1 MSLESSISYLRGQFI
16 PFSDANLSIA
26 SSSVLYGMSVYTVF
40 TVTNG
45 QAFRLRDHYDRLCTS
60 ATIMGMKPFAD
71 MMSYETFVETMRELV
86 KKNAVTDPVLVRVA
100 YFIDANA
107 AGTKIKGLDTAISA
121 YILPIKQ
128 FYGKDSITACISSY
142 IRVADNMIPP
152 RAKVNGSYANQCL
165 MKNEA
170 LQRGFDEAIALNTAG
185 HISEA
190 TVANIFYVKNGEIF
204 TPDAQSDILIGITRD
219 TVMKLKKV
227 TEKKVTKE
235 DLYTADEVFISGSSA
250 NIVSIDKIGD
260 TKIPQNTVALE
271 LSKVYQDIRLGKNDT
286 HKDWLTQL
294 I

>member
-1 MSLESSISYLRGQFI
+1 MSLESSISYFRGQYI
-16 PFSDANLSIA
+16 PFSEANLSIA

-60 ATIMGMKPFAD
+60 ATIMGMKSFAD
-71 MMSYETFVETMRELV
+71 MMSYETFVETMRELI
-86 KKNAVTDPVLVRVA
+86 KRNAVTEPVLVRVA

-107 AGTKIKGLDTAISA
+107 AGTKIAGLPTAISA
-121 YILPIKQ
+121 YILPMKQ

-142 IRVADNMIPP
+142 LRVADNMIPP

-227 TEKKVTKE
+227 TEKKVTRE

-250 NIVSIDKIGD
+250 HIVSIEKIDDKI
-260 TKIPQNTVALE
+260 IPNKTIARE
-271 LSKVYQDIRLGKNDT
+271 ISKLYEDARLNK
-286 HKDWLTQL
+286 KEWLTQL
-294 I
+294 

>member
-1 MSLESSISYLRGQFI
+1 MSLESSISYLRGQYV
-16 PFSDANLSIA
+16 PFSQANLSIA
-26 SSSVLYGMSVYTVF
+26 SSSVLYGMSIYTVF
-40 TVTNG
+40 TVING

-60 ATIMGMKPFAD
+60 ATIMGMKPFTD
-71 MMSYETFVETMRELV
+71 MMSYETFVETMRELI
-86 KKNAVTDPVLVRVA
+86 KKNAATEPVLVRVA

-107 AGTKIKGLDTAISA
+107 AGTKIAGLPTAISA
-121 YILPIKQ
+121 YILPMKQ

-142 IRVADNMIPP
+142 VRVADNMIPP

-170 LQRGFDEAIALNTAG
+170 LQKGFDEAIALNTAG

-250 NIVSIDKIGD
+250 NIVSIEKIDDKIISNKTITREIAKLYED
-260 TKIPQNTVALE
+260 T
-271 LSKVYQDIRLGKNDT
+271 RLNNRN
-286 HKDWLTQL
+286 WLTQL
-294 I
+294 

>member
-16 PFSDANLSIA
+16 PFSEANLSIA

-40 TVTNG
+40 TVTQG
-45 QAFRLRDHYDRLCTS
+45 RAFRLRDHYDRLCTS
-60 ATIMGMKPFAD
+60 ATIMGMKPFSE
-71 MMSYETFVETMRELV
+71 MMSYENFVDIMRELI

-107 AGTKIKGLDTAISA
+107 AGTKIDGLPTAISA
-121 YILPIKQ
+121 YILPMKQ

-142 IRVADNMIPP
+142 LRVADNMIPP

-170 LQRGFDEAIALNTAG
+170 LQKGYDEAIALNTAG

-250 NIVSIDKIGD
+250 NIVSIEKID
-260 TKIPQNTVALE
+260 DVAIPQQTVAKE
-271 LSKVYQDIRLGKNDT
+271 LAQTYDDIRNGRIEEYNK
-286 HKDWLTQL
+286 WLTAL
-294 I
+294 